1 MDLKPLLK
9 QWRIWVLI
17 IAIAAS
23 IAMLGPTTATN
34 EQGEPVMQTNL
45 NKGLEIQGG
54 VSVLV
59 SINKTNVTQEEA
71 SNVATILQSR
81 VSGLGLTQSE
91 VQTVQI
97 GDTYQV
103 QVEAATED
111 PEQIEEV
118 LTQEGSFEARMPIH
132 VRDTL
137 SFQLDNEYTFERNND
152 TVNVNNTT
160 YGPGQNFT
168 LDETRFYYLNNT
180 ENYANLE
187 VVAYDGEDVS
197 TVVNSDASVTSRN
210 GQYSFE
216 FPIVLTS
223 DAADRAQRVFAN
235 YEPPTGSPR
244 GVLSLPNGEPAMQRL
259 YVDNQLRNSLTV
271 DESFAR
277 SAVTRPFITGGGETQ
292 EQARNDMQELQSIL
306 SSGRLEYGVQI
317 ERNSTYSAQRGSQ
330 FMAAAFVAIIASVAA
345 TGALVHFRYRSLSTS
360 IPIVITGSS
369 EVLILLGAWFST
381 VATLNLAS
389 IAGIIAAVGTG
400 VDDQIIIKD
409 ESEKEALTDW
419 RKKIKNAFFAIFTS
433 AASTIGAMLPLINP
447 TQVNMLVGVAGV
459 SILLYMAYKRSRNI
473 HMMGIGV
480 IAAVVS
486 FTISQ
491 VSTSSY
497 ALQDVRGFAVTTIVG
512 ILIGIAITRPAYAK
526 VLEHFES

>member
-9 QWRIWVLI
+9 EWRIWVLLIAI
-17 IAIAAS
+17 IAS
-23 IAMLGPTTATN
+23 VSLLSPTTTTN
-34 EQGEPVMQTNL
+34 EQGEPVMETNL
-45 NKGLEIQGG
+45 NRGLEIQGG

-59 SINKTNVTQEEA
+59 SIDKDNVTQEDAE
-71 SNVATILQSR
+71 SIATILQSR

-97 GDTYQV
+97 GDTWNI
-103 QVEAATED
+103 QVEAATNNPD
-111 PEQIEEV
+111 QIEDV
-118 LTQEGSFEARMPIH
+118 LTQEGSFEARMPIN
-132 VRDTL
+132 VYDSLTYEL
-137 SFQLDNEYTFERNND
+137 ENSYTFERNNN

-160 YGPGQNFT
+160 YSPGENFT
-168 LDETRFYYLNNT
+168 LENTRFRYINNT

-187 VVAYDGEDVS
+187 AVAYDGQDVS
-197 TVVNSDASVTSRN
+197 TVVNSDARVTSQG
-210 GQYSFE
+210 GQYRFE
-216 FPIVLTS
+216 FPIVLNA
-223 DAADRAQRVFAN
+223 DAADEAQRVFQN
-235 YEPPTGSPR
+235 YAGPTGGR
-244 GVLSLPNGEPAMQRL
+244 LQMPNGEPALQKL
-259 YVDNQLRNSLTV
+259 YVDNELRNSLTV
-271 DESFAR
+271 AASFAD
-277 SAVTRPFITGGGETQ
+277 SAVTRPYITGSGETQ
-292 EQARNDMQELQSIL
+292 EEARSNMRQLQAIL
-306 SSGRLEYGVQI
+306 SSGRLEYPVEV

-330 FMAAAFVAIIASVAA
+330 FMVAAFASIIAAVAA

-447 TQVNMLVGVAGV
+447 TQVNVLVGVAGA
-459 SILLYMAYKRSRNI
+459 SILLYMAYKRSRNL

-480 IAAVVS
+480 AAVLVS
-486 FTISQ
+486 FIISR

-526 VLEHFES
+526 ILEHFESN

>member
-9 QWRIWVLI
+9 QWRVWVLI
-17 IAIAAS
+17 IAIVTS
-23 IAMLGPTTATN
+23 LFLLGPTTATN

-71 SNVATILQSR
+71 ENVATILQSR

-91 VQTVQI
+91 VQTVEI
-97 GDTYQV
+97 GDSWSV
-103 QVEAATED
+103 QVEAATDD
-111 PEQIEEV
+111 PEQIEDV
-118 LTQEGSFEARMPIH
+118 LTQEGSFEARMPVH
-132 VRDTL
+132 VYDE
-137 SFQLDNEYTFERNND
+137 LDYELQETYTFTRNND
-152 TVNVNNTT
+152 TVSVNGTS
-160 YGPGQNFT
+160 YSPGENFT
-168 LDETRFYYLNNT
+168 LEETRFYYLNNT
-180 ENYANLE
+180 ESYANLE
-187 VVAYDGEDVS
+187 AVAYTGQDVQ
-197 TVVNSDASVTSRN
+197 TVVDSDARVSSSQGRY
-210 GQYSFE
+210 QFE

-223 DAADRAQRVFAN
+223 DAADRAQLVFSN
-235 YEPPTGSPR
+235 YNAPTGGILR
-244 GVLSLPNGEPAMQRL
+244 LPNGDPASQKL
-259 YVDNQLRNSLTV
+259 YVDGQLRNSLTV
-271 DESFAR
+271 ASSFA
-277 SAVTRPFITGGGETQ
+277 SSSVTRPYITGGAETQ
-292 EQARNDMQELQSIL
+292 EQAREDMQQLQAIL
-306 SSGRLEYGVQI
+306 SSGRLDYPVVVES
-317 ERNSTYSAQRGSQ
+317 NSTYSAQRGAQ
-330 FMAAAFVAIIASVAA
+330 FMAAAFIAIIASVAA

-419 RKKIKNAFFAIFTS
+419 RQKIKNAFFAIFTS

-447 TQVNMLVGVAGV
+447 TQVNLLVGAAGV
-459 SILLYMAYKRSRNI
+459 SILLYMAYKRSMNL

-480 IAAVVS
+480 AATVVS
-486 FTISQ
+486 FIISQ